1 MNDRTIYAMSFLA
14 VLGTG
19 LVAGVFLAFSSFVMA
34 ALARLPTAGGI
45 SAMQSINVTVINP
58 LFMAVL
64 FGTGVACLALGY
76 SVVRGEFSGP
86 NILMIAGVALYL
98 VGTIVIT
105 LAFNVPLND
114 MLAGLDPN
122 GSEAATQWKGYLRN
136 WTFWNH
142 VRGLAAFL
150 ACGAFAR
157 ALSLSS

>member
-1 MNDRTIYAMSFLA
+1 MSDRTIYAMNFLA

-45 SAMQSINVTVINP
+45 SAMQFINITVINP

-64 FGTGVACLALGY
+64 FGTGVVCLVLGY
-76 SVVRGEFSGP
+76 GAIRGGLAGQ
-86 NILMIAGVALYL
+86 NIMLIAGAALYL

-105 LAFNVPLND
+105 MAFNVPLND
-114 MLAGLDPN
+114 ALAGLDPN
-122 GSEAATQWKGYLRN
+122 SSEAATRWKDYLQN

-142 VRGLAAFL
+142 ARGLAAFL

-157 ALSLSS
+157 ALSLSA